1 MKRHEA
7 LKPLSREH
15 HGALLLA
22 QVLRND
28 VPDYKGMPTLVADK
42 AAYALETFRNSL
54 QPHFDKEEQVLAK
67 VKNCNAEL
75 DILIDEIKNEHIELS
90 ASFLSLAQ
98 AAVPEKVLHQLGEK
112 LITHIRK
119 EERVLFPLIETSCSD
134 KLLSDIKGLHN
145 SNDGKPK
152 NDISGM
158 KDITRMVDLFYE
170 KVKADDLISHFF
182 TEVVKV
188 NWEKHLPVM
197 YRFWD
202 NALFFTGVYEGKPL
216 EIHHHLHQL
225 SGLTEAHFQRWIKLF
240 TETVD
245 ELFDGEKAALAKER
259 AISISTIMQMKLFKQ
274 NNLPAS

>member
-28 VPDYKGMPTLVADK
+28 VPDYKGMPSLVADK
-42 AAYALETFRNSL
+42 AAYALETFRNTL
-54 QPHFDKEEQVLAK
+54 QPHFIKEEQVLAK
-67 VKNCNAEL
+67 LKNCSAEL
-75 DILIDEIKNEHIELS
+75 DKMIDEIRNEHMVLT
-90 ASFLSLAQ
+90 ASFLSLAE
-98 AAVPEKVLHQLGEK
+98 AIPAEKILHELGEK
-112 LITHIRK
+112 LIAHVRK

-134 KLLSDIKGLHN
+134 QLLDEIKVLHKN
-145 SNDGKPK
+145 EGKPK
-152 NDISGM
+152 KDITGM
-158 KDITRMVDLFYE
+158 KDIIKLVDLFYE
-170 KVKADDLISHFF
+170 KVKADDQIGHFF
-182 TEVVKV
+182 TDVVKV

-216 EIHHHLHQL
+216 EIHQHLHRL
-225 SGLTEAHFQRWIKLF
+225 SGLTEAHFQRWIRLF
-240 TETVD
+240 TETVN
-245 ELFDGEKAALAKER
+245 ELFDGEKAELAKER

-274 NNLPAS
+274 NNLPAG

>member
-42 AAYALETFRNSL
+42 AAYALETFNNSL
-54 QPHFDKEEQVLAK
+54 QPHFVKEEQVLAK
-67 VKNCNAEL
+67 LRNCSEALDLLIAE
-75 DILIDEIKNEHIELS
+75 IVSEHTGLT
-90 ASFLSLAQ
+90 ASFLSLKK
-98 AAVPEKVLHQLGEK
+98 AVPPEKVLHELGEK
-112 LITHIRK
+112 LVAHIRK
-119 EERVLFPLIETSCSD
+119 EERVLFPLIETSCGD
-134 KLLSDIKGLHN
+134 KLLEEIKGLHKH
-145 SNDGKPK
+145 DGKPK
-152 NDISGM
+152 KDIAGM
-158 KDITRMVDLFYE
+158 KDIVKLVDLFYE
-170 KVKADDLISHFF
+170 KVKSDNLISHFF

-225 SGLTEAHFQRWIKLF
+225 AGLTEAHFERWIKLF
-240 TETVD
+240 TQTVD
-245 ELFDGEKAALAKER
+245 ELFEGDKAELAKER
-259 AISISTIMQMKLFKQ
+259 ATSISTVIQMKLFKK
-274 NNLPAS
+274 NNLPDG